1 MAQVGSILVVCVGNI
16 CRSPVGERLLASA
29 LPDVSVSSAGIGAV
43 VGAPADKVMREVAE
57 AEGVSLEGHVARQ
70 FTAEIGAAH
79 ELILVM
85 EAGHRSEI
93 ARIAPHLS
101 GRTMLFDQWLGGQG
115 IPDPYRKPIEA
126 HRAAF
131 AQIRAAAEGW
141 VSRLGRKR
149 GQG

>member
-16 CRSPVGERLLASA
+16 CRSPVGERLLARE
-29 LPDVSVSSAGIGAV
+29 LPEVTVSSAGIGAV
-43 VGAPADKVMREVAE
+43 VGAPADKVMREVAG

-115 IPDPYRKPIEA
+115 IADPYRKPIEV

-131 AQIRAAAEGW
+131 AQIRTAADGW
-141 VSRLGRKR
+141 VARLGHKR

>member
-16 CRSPVGERLLASA
+16 CRSPVGERLLARE
-29 LPDVSVSSAGIGAV
+29 LPEVTVSSAGIGAV

-93 ARIAPHLS
+93 TRIAPHLS

-115 IPDPYRKPIEA
+115 IPDPYRKPIEI

-131 AQIRAAAEGW
+131 AQIRAAADGW
-141 VSRLGRKR
+141 VTRLGRKR